1 MLGETLKIAFGEL
14 GQKEIKTKNE
24 HNPRILEYQEMT
36 GLNFGDDETPWC
48 SIFVNWVA
56 LQANLPRSKSA
67 MARSWLKVGKKADWP
82 QPGDIVVFWRTER
95 NGPNGHVGLFLGY
108 TNSGKSIYCL
118 GGNQD
123 DEVNIRTYPLDRIL
137 EFRSLTEDVEENA
150 ILPTGY
156 LRQGDSNENV
166 KLLQKLLIK
175 LDYLNGSAD
184 GVFGLKTEKALK
196 SFQKENA
203 IDVDGIYGS
212 QSREALKIKLGL

>member
-48 SIFVNWVA
+48 SIFANWVA

-67 MARSWLKVGKKADWP
+67 MARSWLKVGKKTDWP
-82 QPGDIVVFWRTER
+82 QPGDIVVFWRTDR
-95 NGPNGHVGLFLGY
+95 NGPNGHVGFFLGY
-108 TNSGKSIYCL
+108 TKSDKSIYCL

-137 EFRSLTEDVEENA
+137 EFRSLTADVEDNS

-156 LRQGDSNENV
+156 LRQGDSNQNV

-175 LDYLNGSAD
+175 LDYLSGTAD
-184 GVFGLKTEKALK
+184 GVFGPKTEKALK
-196 SFQKENA
+196 SFQKDNG
-203 IDVDGIYGS
+203 IDIDGIYGS
-212 QSREALKIKLGL
+212 QSRDALKIKLAL